1 MRKYCT
7 LILKPLYLQ
16 KSCQM
21 ANFGRS
27 FDLLNEW
34 VAESVSS
41 DVKDFNEQTDRSDYN
56 IDYDRC
62 PKQA

>member
-1 MRKYCT
+1 
-7 LILKPLYLQ
+7 
-16 KSCQM
+16 M